1 MPTTSRRYQIT
12 NEVLNSVTHGIGL
25 ALSIAGFVFLMIK
38 AYEDGQGL
46 EWAAF
51 IIYGVSLFVL
61 YTCSMLFHGLYFT
74 RAREVFRILD
84 HSGVYVLIAGTYTPY
99 SLLAIKG
106 WLGWTILITI
116 WVLAIAGIVVNAV
129 WPGKLRKIE
138 TVIYVLMGWMCL
150 AGGKQLWTNLGV
162 TGFWLLVAGGVAF
175 TLGALLY
182 SFPRIKYLHVIWHI
196 FVMIGTAL
204 MYFSIYF
211 YI

>member
-1 MPTTSRRYQIT
+1 MQSRRYQIT

-25 ALSIAGFVFLMIK
+25 ILSIIGFVFLMLK
-38 AYEDGQGL
+38 AFEDGRQL
-46 EWAAF
+46 EWTAF
-51 IIYGVSLFVL
+51 IIYGCSLLIL

-74 RAREVFRILD
+74 KAREVFRIFD
-84 HSGVYVLIAGTYTPY
+84 HSGVYILIAGTYTPY

-106 WLGWTILITI
+106 WLGWTILLTI
-116 WVLAIAGIVVNAV
+116 WALAITGITANAV

-150 AGGKQLWTNLGV
+150 AGGRQLWLNLGV

-182 SFPRIKYLHVIWHI
+182 SLPHVKYIHVIWHI
-196 FVMIGTAL
+196 FVMIGTTL

>member
-1 MPTTSRRYQIT
+1 MGLSTRRYQLL
-12 NEVLNSVTHGIGL
+12 NEILNSVTHGIGI
-25 ALSIAGFVFLMIK
+25 ALSIVGFVFLMLK
-38 AYEDGQGL
+38 AYADGTAL
-46 EWAAF
+46 EWTTF
-51 IIYGVSLFVL
+51 IIYGCSLIVL
-61 YTCSMLFHGLYFT
+61 YTFSTLFHSLYFT
-74 RAREVFRILD
+74 RAREVFRIFD
-84 HSGVYVLIAGTYTPY
+84 HSAVYILIAGTYTPY

-116 WVLAIAGIVVNAV
+116 WVLAIAGITVNAI
-129 WPGKLRKIE
+129 WPGKLKKVE

-150 AGGKQLWTNLGV
+150 AGGKQLWDSLGLV
-162 TGFWLLVAGGVAF
+162 GFWLLVAGGVAF

-182 SFPRIKYLHVIWHI
+182 SLPHVKYIHVIWHV

>member
-1 MPTTSRRYQIT
+1 MQQPSRRYQIT

-25 ALSIAGFVFLMIK
+25 ILSIVGFVFLMLK
-38 AYEDGQGL
+38 AYNDGQAL
-46 EWAAF
+46 EWTAF
-51 IIYGVSLFVL
+51 VIYGCSLVVL

-84 HSGVYVLIAGTYTPY
+84 HSGVYVLIAGTYTPF

-106 WLGWTILITI
+106 WLGWTILLTI
-116 WVLAIAGIVVNAV
+116 WGLAIAGITVNAV
-129 WPGKLRKIE
+129 WPGRLHKVE

-150 AGGKQLWTNLGV
+150 AGGRQLWLNLGL

-182 SFPRIKYLHVIWHI
+182 SIPHIKYLHVIWHVA
-196 FVMIGTAL
+196 VMIGTAL